1 MFVGNTTVRNRLGVT
16 MSTSHPGRSGPLGA
30 GEVEVV
36 HLVLEKFPSTFSSS
50 LKSIGLLEGGRYNRN
65 YRVDMNARKYVL
77 RRYDLNTSVHT
88 INYEHDLLGYLPS
101 MIHTAMIAKP
111 YLSVS
116 NDTIVSHKGR
126 HYALFPFLP
135 GRGFG
140 RGSPHL
146 LREAGRTLAAY
157 HNATRTY
164 VPEPRQRNE
173 YGTVARLDW
182 AVMCPGG
189 LRGLWQNTI
198 ALPAETRPE
207 ELAHQSVEFLRDED
221 RSAQEVLSGA
231 VYAEVPC
238 MVIHGDFGAQ
248 NILVS
253 GSRVSGVLDFDLTAW
268 EARAYDLAAAIVW
281 FSEDGNSSP
290 SHMVDNGD
298 RSWTLNAERGARFCE
313 GYLRELELPLCELEV
328 NLLPWF
334 MRRFLFWTATWH
346 LDLRVAGQDWYP
358 HEFSGLIS
366 CLRRFQIAADSF
378 AASVIGC

>member
-1 MFVGNTTVRNRLGVT
+1 
-16 MSTSHPGRSGPLGA
+16 MSANHPPRSGPLGT

-36 HLVLEKFPSTFSSS
+36 HSVLEKFSPTFSSS
-50 LKSIGLLEGGRYNRN
+50 LKSIGLMEGGRYNRN
-65 YRVDMNARKYVL
+65 YCIDVNARKYVL
-77 RRYDLNTSVHT
+77 RRYDLNNSVHT
-88 INYEHDLLGYLPS
+88 IKYEHDLLDYLPS

-111 YLSVS
+111 CLSAS
-116 NDTIVSHKGR
+116 GDTIVSDNGR

-157 HNATRTY
+157 HNAAQTY

-189 LRGLWQNTI
+189 LSALWQNVI
-198 ALPAETRPE
+198 ALPVETHPE
-207 ELAHQSVEFLRDED
+207 KLSHQSVEFLRDED
-221 RSAQEVLSGA
+221 RSAQEVLSDEI
-231 VYAEVPC
+231 YTEVPC

-253 GSRVSGVLDFDLTAW
+253 ASRVSGVLDFDLAAW

-281 FSEDGNSSP
+281 FSEGDNSSP
-290 SHMVDNGD
+290 SCMVNNGD
-298 RSWTLNAERGARFCE
+298 RSWILDAERGARFCA
-313 GYLRELELPLCELEV
+313 GYLRELERPLCKLEV
-328 NLLPWF
+328 KLLPWF
-334 MRRFLFWTATWH
+334 MRRFLFWTAIWH
-346 LDLRVAGQDWYP
+346 LDLRVAGQNWYP

-366 CLRRFQIAADSF
+366 CLRWFQVAADPF
-378 AASVIGC
+378 TASVIGC